1 MINKLVDKLKAERT
15 GCSRIRPDD
24 EVYTGTF
31 KESRICGIR

>member
-1 MINKLVDKLKAERT
+1 MINKLVDKIKKQNAPV
-15 GCSRIRPDD
+15 RPDD